1 MELFLWWLIQNNA
14 LLRSSKN
21 IEKSSLKALTSR
33 HHEIIN
39 LLEQMLEKG
48 IPDLTMSELASKL
61 KISLRT
67 LYEIAPSKDALIT
80 MTVDNI
86 LKKLGKDAL
95 DEIASIQSPFKKLQ
109 KYLSAVNQAVGPK
122 FDKFTRGLSNVNGSS
137 DMVDYHEDFITS
149 YIEKLLNEALK
160 AREIRKIDT
169 RAFAILLGGIGREF
183 SKEKNRIS
191 IDVSPEKSANLITRV
206 ILDGIRLEG

>member
-1 MELFLWWLIQNNA
+1 MHYSDQV
-14 LLRSSKN
+14 KN

-86 LKKLGKDAL
+86 LRKLGKDAL

-109 KYLSAVNQAVGPK
+109 KYLSAVNQAVGRK

-191 IDVSPEKSANLITRV
+191 IDVSPEKSANSITRV

>member
-1 MELFLWWLIQNNA
+1 
-14 LLRSSKN
+14 
-21 IEKSSLKALTSR
+21 
-33 HHEIIN
+33 
-39 LLEQMLEKG
+39 
-48 IPDLTMSELASKL
+48 
-61 KISLRT
+61 
-67 LYEIAPSKDALIT
+67 

-86 LKKLGKDAL
+86 LRKLGKDAL

-160 AREIRKIDT
+160 SREIRKIDT

-191 IDVSPEKSANLITRV
+191 IDVSPEKSANSITRV

>member
-1 MELFLWWLIQNNA
+1 MYYSDQVREV
-14 LLRSSKN
+14 
-21 IEKSSLKALTSR
+21 EKSSVKVLTSR

-39 LLEQMLEKG
+39 LLEKMLEKG

-67 LYEIAPSKDALIT
+67 LYEIAPSKDQLIT
-80 MTVDNI
+80 MTIDNI
-86 LKKLGKDAL
+86 LRRLGKDAL
-95 DEIASIQSPFKKLQ
+95 DEISTIQSPFKKLQ

-122 FDKFTRGLSNVNGSS
+122 FDKFMKDLSNVGGSS
-137 DMVDYHEDFITS
+137 AMADYHEDFITG
-149 YIEKLLNEALK
+149 YIEKLLNDALK
-160 AREIRKIDT
+160 AKEIRKIDT

-191 IDVSPEKSANLITRV
+191 IDVSPEQSANSITRV
-206 ILDGIRLEG
+206 ILDGIRLES